1 MIGAAGTERSNT
13 LPSPVEWTVVAVA
26 LEVLSSPV
34 PAAPEVSS
42 DTAAATKRVPTG
54 VPDFDYFMGGVP
66 AGSVVLLLGDAG
78 AGHSEF
84 ALTSAA
90 QLMLHVEDPR
100 GHALHLGSARG
111 PFVYPSG
118 ILYVSFTRTRRQVV
132 DEVRD
137 AFDPLYPAVVERHLT
152 FEDLSAAYFAE
163 TSVPSA
169 WAEVPSP
176 LSALERRPAA
186 RVDGGPLR
194 SLADALDAHGADRV
208 AIVDS
213 LGDLVVRPGL
223 EPTELVTFLK
233 GLRRRAKEWGGIVY
247 LLLSRGVASAAVEHA
262 IIDSVDGVLS
272 FSWTSSPNRSHRQRS
287 LQIDKF
293 LPVLSHVSD
302 EYQGR
307 FVIRVH
313 ALTGLVTTQHER
325 I

>member
-1 MIGAAGTERSNT
+1 M
-13 LPSPVEWTVVAVA
+13 A
-26 LEVLSSPV
+26 LELIEATTASDVPPLVSSP
-34 PAAPEVSS
+34 
-42 DTAAATKRVPTG
+42 TTTTRVPTG

-84 ALTSAA
+84 ALTSAV
-90 QLMLHVEDPR
+90 QLMLHAEDPTA
-100 GHALHLGSARG
+100 HAFHLGSARG
-111 PFVYPSG
+111 PFAYPSG
-118 ILYVSFTRTRRQVV
+118 LLYVSFTRTRRQVV

-152 FEDLSAAYFAE
+152 FHDLSTAYFSD
-163 TSVPSA
+163 TSVPAA
-169 WAEVPSP
+169 WAQVPSP
-176 LSALERRPAA
+176 LSTLQRTASRIDA
-186 RVDGGPLR
+186 GPLR
-194 SLADALDAHGADRV
+194 ALADALDSSALDTV

-223 EPTELVTFLK
+223 EPSELVTFLK

-247 LLLSRGVASAAVEHA
+247 VLLSRGVASPAVEQA
-262 IIDSVDGVLS
+262 IVDSVDGVLS
-272 FSWTSSPNRSHRQRS
+272 FTWTSSANRAHRQRS
-287 LQIDKF
+287 LLIEKF
-293 LPVLSHVSD
+293 LPVLSHVAD

-313 ALTGLVTTQHER
+313 SLTGLVTTQHER